1 MKCVI
6 KIALVISGFVTTDA
20 AAGQIDITMAG
31 FSSDQGMARIV
42 LVEGIEEYTG
52 ERPVALVKSV
62 PIHSGKASWT
72 GEVPD
77 GTYAIIAHH
86 DRNANNELDRPVF
99 ELPLEPY
106 GYSNGAWTSLGLPP
120 FEDVAFEVGD
130 GIARQLIPMRTNGFI
145 SFVRIIVAS
154 VFATGT
160 LIAFVAL
167 LRRRATRL
175 A

>member
-1 MKCVI
+1 MAATLLPSRNKRQDGTPMKCVI

-42 LVEGIEEYTG
+42 LVEGIEEY
-52 ERPVALVKSV
+52 
-62 PIHSGKASWT
+62 T